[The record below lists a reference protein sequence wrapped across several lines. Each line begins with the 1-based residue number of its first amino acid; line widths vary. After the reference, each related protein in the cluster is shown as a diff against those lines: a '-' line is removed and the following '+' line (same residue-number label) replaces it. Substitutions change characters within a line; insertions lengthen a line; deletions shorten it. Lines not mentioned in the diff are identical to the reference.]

1 MDRDRGIG
9 KGGQVPWHLS
19 ADLRRFKRLT
29 LGNPVIM
36 GRKTFASIGRALPG
50 RTNIVITRQ
59 RSFQAPD
66 CLVVSSLDRAL
77 DLAEQGGA
85 CEAFV
90 IGGGE
95 IYAQALPRAG
105 RLYLTRV
112 DTQAGCDVFFPPFD
126 LSEWLEIERSQTPAD
141 DKNQYLATFSV
152 LERKSPE
159 EV

>member
-1 MDRDRGIG
+1 M
-9 KGGQVPWHLS
+9 PWHLS

-105 RLYLTRV
+105 RLYITRV
-112 DTQAGCDVFFPPFD
+112 DTVAGCDVFFPSFD
-126 LSEWLEIERSQTPAD
+126 PAEWLEVESSETPAD
-141 DKNQYLATFSV
+141 EKNQYSSTFV
-152 LERKSPE
+152 VFERINLFPDSQLPDYP
-159 EV
+159 